1 MAADPGKRSQTL
13 TEPYAGRWVARL
25 QGKVVGQGGTPRQ
38 ALHAAKASRAKEA
51 PQVEWVP
58 GAMNPSLPPLVE
70 RVLAVLPAGQELY
83 LVGGAVRDLL
93 LEKPSHD
100 FDFVLP
106 SKAMATARRV
116 ANALGAAFYP
126 LDESRDVGRVI
137 LNEGLERATLD
148 FIAWQGADID
158 SDLAARDLTI
168 NAIAIDLRHPE
179 ALLDPLGGVADLS
192 ARRVRACSQNAFR
205 TDPVRVLRAI
215 RMAASFDMKIDK
227 ETRQAMREAAA
238 ALPQVSAE
246 RLRDE
251 LFRLLQAPKLATSL
265 RALDVLGALEPI
277 LPELT
282 ALKGVEQRAPHA
294 FDVWNHTLQVVNK
307 LDHIVS
313 LLGEHYK
320 PEGAGNLHS
329 GLVVLRLGRYRS
341 QISALLGRELVPGRS
356 RRELLMLSAL
366 YHDAGK
372 PATRSVEAKG
382 RVRFIGHDQE
392 GAGLAIT
399 RGEALHLSNAEIDYL
414 STVVRQHGRPYAL
427 TQSGEAPNPRAIYR
441 FFRQAGELGVD
452 ICLLSLADF
461 MGKTGMEESQDAL
474 AKHLETLRI
483 LLEAYFEKKD
493 QSISPSP
500 LLNGDDLIKELRLE
514 PGSKIGEILES
525 LREAQATGEIHTR
538 ADALALA
545 KNLL

>member
-1 MAADPGKRSQTL
+1 
-13 TEPYAGRWVARL
+13 
-25 QGKVVGQGGTPRQ
+25 
-38 ALHAAKASRAKEA
+38 
-51 PQVEWVP
+51 
-58 GAMNPSLPPLVE
+58 MNPSLPPLVE
-70 RVLAVLPAGQELY
+70 RVRAVLPADQELY

-168 NAIAIDLRHPE
+168 NAMAIDLRHPE
-179 ALLDPLGGVADLS
+179 ALLDPLGGVADLT

-227 ETRQAMREAAA
+227 GTRQAMREAAA
-238 ALPQVSAE
+238 SLPQVSAE

-307 LDHIVS
+307 LDHIIS

-356 RRELLMLSAL
+356 RRELLMFAAL

-372 PATRSVEAKG
+372 PATHSVEAEG
-382 RVRFIGHDQE
+382 RVRFIGHD
-392 GAGLAIT
+392 
-399 RGEALHLSNAEIDYL
+399 
-414 STVVRQHGRPYAL
+414 
-427 TQSGEAPNPRAIYR
+427 
-441 FFRQAGELGVD
+441 
-452 ICLLSLADF
+452 
-461 MGKTGMEESQDAL
+461 
-474 AKHLETLRI
+474 
-483 LLEAYFEKKD
+483 
-493 QSISPSP
+493 
-500 LLNGDDLIKELRLE
+500 
-514 PGSKIGEILES
+514 
-525 LREAQATGEIHTR
+525 
-538 ADALALA
+538 
-545 KNLL
+545 